1 MWGGQYVTRNISV
14 QSSKNVQNRRPCDY
28 ARRVRRAGPEE
39 IIFKLV
45 LKKLLEGGEETHEE
59 GGICKGE
66 DHKRNISSRNA
77 KKLSGC
83 EEGGENK
90 EWVQV

>member
-14 QSSKNVQNRRPCDY
+14 QSSKNVQNRRPCDS

-45 LKKLLEGGEETHEE
+45 LKKLLE